1 MNKYEKFQISIR
13 VPLNAVAN
21 LEKKVL
27 LGKEGA
33 IDQSSFINSTFAEFF
48 CNFEPFLACNSAKT
62 YPNDFSEQ
70 FFL

>member
-48 CNFEPFLACNSAKT
+48 CKF
-62 YPNDFSEQ
+62 
-70 FFL
+70 